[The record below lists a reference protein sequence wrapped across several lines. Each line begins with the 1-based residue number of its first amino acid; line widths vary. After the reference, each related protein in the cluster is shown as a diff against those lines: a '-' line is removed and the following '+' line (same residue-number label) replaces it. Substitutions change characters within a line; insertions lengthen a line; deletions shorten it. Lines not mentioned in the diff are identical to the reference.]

1 MITLLS
7 VFAFLDV
14 FFFLRVLYIF
24 LSLPRTSLKVGASV
38 AIVDF
43 DGIFW
48 DEEKKAKNG
57 EIALI
62 FNQMDFT
69 ENTTSL
75 QSCEVTWINLELA
88 LGQKTVMSVLCGL
101 VYFDRQ

>member
-1 MITLLS
+1 M
-7 VFAFLDV
+7 
-14 FFFLRVLYIF
+14 
-24 LSLPRTSLKVGASV
+24 

-69 ENTTSL
+69 KNTTSL
-75 QSCEVTWINLELA
+75 QSGKVTWIHNSVGAKIVFGDVNL
-88 LGQKTVMSVLCGL
+88 SGL